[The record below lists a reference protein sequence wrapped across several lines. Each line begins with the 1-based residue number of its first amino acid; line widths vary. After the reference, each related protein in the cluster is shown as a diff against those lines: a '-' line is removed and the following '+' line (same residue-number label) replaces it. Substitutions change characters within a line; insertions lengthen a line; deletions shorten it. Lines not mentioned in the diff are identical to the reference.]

1 MKEILSGGRKMK
13 SKIILTALALML
25 LTISAASA
33 WQMSTIGVGHNPSV
47 YSNLVA
53 WSDDTSGNGGNIH
66 VYDLSAKKDT
76 VINTSSA
83 FYPAIYGN
91 KLVWNDQGSQI
102 AVYDLKSKNG
112 SYISQNADTS
122 SVPKIYG
129 NVVVWSAND
138 AVHMYDL
145 SKSNE
150 TEIGT
155 GKNPNIDG
163 TKISYTDD
171 SFSGLSDS
179 FPGLGLAS
187 AIKVYD
193 ISKGTAVSCG
203 NGDNSHISG
212 NKVVWLNSDS
222 TGGQSNLVLFDLST
236 NKTTNVTSGSTS
248 VGSFDIYG
256 DNIVYVNQSSS
267 SSSGLSDFSDITSII
282 GNPGSLGNPGNL
294 GDPSSLGSTGS
305 TGGVPCIYSISKGK
319 VTEMANETQAG
330 NIDVYGNTIVW
341 DTPASGSNITV
352 YQAASSSSSSSSS
365 SKVTKPVANFKAS
378 KVSGTHPLTVTFTYS
393 GTGGTPDSYTWN
405 FNDKTSTVT
414 TTSKTVTHTFKNKG
428 TYTICCTA
436 KNKAGSNAATKSKYI
451 TVK

>member
-1 MKEILSGGRKMK
+1 MK

-155 GKNPNIDG
+155 GTNPNIDG

-171 SFSGLSDS
+171 SFSGFSES

-187 AIKVYD
+187 TIKVYD
-193 ISKGTAVSCG
+193 ISKGTTRSCG
-203 NGDNSHISG
+203 SGDNSHISG

-222 TGGQSNLVLFDLST
+222 TSGMTSGQSNLVLFDLSN

-256 DNIVYVNQSSS
+256 DNIVYVNQSGSS
-267 SSSGLSDFSDITSII
+267 DMGDFSDITDII
-282 GNPGSLGNPGNL
+282 GNIGST
-294 GDPSSLGSTGS
+294 GSTGS

-352 YQAASSSSSSSSS
+352 YQAASSSSSASSTSSS
-365 SKVTKPVANFKAS
+365 SKVTKPVAAFTAN
-378 KVSGTHPLTVTFTYS
+378 KVSGTHPLTVTFTYK

-428 TYTICCTA
+428 TFTVCCTA
-436 KNKAGSNAATKSKYI
+436 KNKAGSNTATKSKYI
-451 TVK
+451 TAK